1 MDTLEDRLNEVMQ
14 ACGWARADLQRISGE
29 SSSVISQWMG
39 RGSKTIRSIGSLEAA
54 LNLSAASGYSAL
66 WLAKGKGPRHLPTRG
81 PHVAE
86 AGVAWVTTDDALHSL
101 GQTMKGASLSTR
113 KALGALLAALADE
126 PTAYAIIARQI
137 TALVEAG
144 QMSEPR

>member
-1 MDTLEDRLNEVMQ
+1 
-14 ACGWARADLQRISGE
+14 
-29 SSSVISQWMG
+29 
-39 RGSKTIRSIGSLEAA
+39 
-54 LNLSAASGYSAL
+54 
-66 WLAKGKGPRHLPTRG
+66 
-81 PHVAE
+81 
-86 AGVAWVTTDDALHSL
+86 
-101 GQTMKGASLSTR
+101 MKGASLSTR